1 MTTEASFPPAH
12 PAQRAASAWLLIP
25 ILTGALVALA
35 LGTYGHVHDPEG
47 KRIFALVF
55 TGTLNMKVWFATFAM
70 SLAVVQV
77 LTALRFFNVIRWPS
91 PQPRWTVPVHRWSG
105 VLAVAFTIPVAYHCL
120 WSLGF
125 GEETPRRLAHSL
137 AGCAFYGMFVTKMF
151 ILRSER
157 PWPPFSSNPSPGF
170 WPGWVLGLV
179 GGAVFTA
186 LAVVWYSSSL
196 WVFRAV
202 GFPQF

>member
-1 MTTEASFPPAH
+1 MAIAATRPPVH
-12 PAQRAASAWLLIP
+12 PLRRDVSAWLLIP
-25 ILTGALVALA
+25 VLAGALVAIA
-35 LGTYGHVHDPEG
+35 LGTYGQVHDPAG
-47 KRIFALVF
+47 KLIFRLFF
-55 TGTLNMKVWFATFAM
+55 TTTLNMKVWFGTFAVM
-70 SLAVVQV
+70 LAVVQV
-77 LTALRFFNVIRWPS
+77 LTSLRFFDVIRWPA

-105 VLAVAFTIPVAYHCL
+105 ILAFAVTLPVAYHCL

-125 GEETPRRLAHSL
+125 GDETPRRLAHSL
-137 AGCAFYGMFVTKMF
+137 AGCAFYGALVTKLF

-170 WPGWVLGLV
+170 WPGWVLGLA

-186 LAVVWYSSSL
+186 LVVVWYSSSL
-196 WVFRAV
+196 WFFRTI